1 MKSSNN
7 YFPLLLPVFCLLL
20 LSACEQA
27 EQVAQAPLR
36 PVKSITVSKAS
47 AERERDFSG
56 TSKSSEEARL
66 SFKVAGS
73 IESRNVNVGDM
84 IKPGDLIAELDATPY
99 ELQSQQASANL
110 ASAQASGRN
119 ADANYQRLRTLYEN
133 NNASRNEL
141 DSARANAESS
151 QAQVKVNQKELE
163 IAELN
168 IKYTRL
174 IANNDCSIA
183 SVSVEA
189 NENVSA
195 GQEVVRADCGNTLE
209 VEIAV
214 PESLIQGIVQDSPAL
229 ITFSSIPGRIFSGK
243 VTEIAIAATGGGNT
257 FPVIIKIDDEHPE
270 LRSGLAANIK
280 ISTQASSTADEDVI
294 LVPAHTVVE
303 DSEGRH
309 VFLLDSS
316 DEDGVGIVRRTAVV
330 IGELTSAGL
339 EITSGLNEGDLL
351 ITAGITVVIDG
362 MKVKI

>member
-1 MKSSNN
+1 MSRRIRSHR
-7 YFPLLLPVFCLLL
+7 LH
-20 LSACEQA
+20 SD
-27 EQVAQAPLR
+27 R
-36 PVKSITVSKAS
+36 SKSIIISKAS
-47 AERERDFSG
+47 AEREREFSG
-56 TSKSSEEARL
+56 TSKSTEEAQL

-73 IESRNVNVGDM
+73 IKSRNVNVGDI
-84 IKPGDLIAELDATPY
+84 IKAGDLIAELDATPY

-110 ASAQASGRN
+110 ASAKASQRN
-119 ADANYQRLRTLYEN
+119 AEANYQRLKNLYEN

-151 QAQVKVNQKELE
+151 DAQVKANQKALE

-168 IKYTRL
+168 ITYTKL

-183 SVSVEA
+183 SVSVEV

-214 PESLIQGIVQDSPAL
+214 PESLIQGIVQDAPAQ
-229 ITFSSIPGRIFSGK
+229 ITFSSISGRTFTGRVS
-243 VTEIAIAATGGGNT
+243 EIAIAATGGGNT
-257 FPVIIKIDDEHPE
+257 FPVTIKIDDEHPE
-270 LRSGLAANIK
+270 LRSGLAATIK
-280 ISTQASSTADEDVI
+280 LSAQASSASDQDII

-303 DSEGRH
+303 DNEGRH
-309 VFLLDSS
+309 VFLLQTS
-316 DEDGVGIVRRTAVV
+316 DEQGVGIIQRARVE

-339 EITSGLNEGDLL
+339 EIKSGLNEGDVLV
-351 ITAGITVVIDG
+351 TAGITVVTDG